1 MKVKPTYR
9 IHIKG
14 IVQGVGFRPYIYQ
27 EAKKRELKGWVVN
40 GSNGVIIEVNAEE
53 KVAKDWLQNITS
65 NAPKLSKIDSAE
77 LKEVEGQHY
86 NEFEINDSID
96 SGPVDIPLTP
106 DFAMCDECKSE
117 VEDNADRR
125 FDYAFTTCTN
135 CGPRYS
141 ITQKVPYDRPTTTMK
156 EFKMCESCSSE
167 YNNPEERR
175 HYSQTNS
182 CPDCGIHLEIY
193 DTTEEIYYPLHRE
206 RDKLDFIVS
215 AIQAGQIVAVKG
227 IGGYLLLCDARDD
240 SAVSLLRLR
249 KHRPH
254 KPLAVMYPDITS
266 VGEQYEVSESEAYAL
281 ESPEAPIVLL
291 HNKRNSHLSEHVAP
305 GLDSVGVMLPYAP
318 ILYLI
323 AKKTNTPLVATSGN
337 MSGSPVIYK
346 DEESIKELSSIAD
359 WIVTNDR
366 EILIP
371 QDDSVIRFGESGQ
384 RIILRRSRGY
394 APNCFGCKPEIK
406 HLDHVLAVGAEM
418 KGSFGL
424 VHSEK
429 MYISQ
434 YLGAMNNLNSQE
446 SFEKVLSHLSSVLG
460 FEPRKVISDL
470 HPGYFGYG
478 WCEEKSTNN
487 AIIWNQCQHHEA
499 HFASVLG
506 ENDLLESQEPVLGF
520 IWDGTGL
527 SPDNQIWGSE
537 TFLWKD
543 AEMSHLGNIGQT
555 QHLSGDQMAL
565 QPRLSL
571 LSFTD
576 DQGMLEQ
583 LAKPFF
589 NEEEWNS
596 FTQVK
601 EKARIKTSS
610 MGRLFDAVSCLL
622 TNTNHNTFEGE
633 AAMLLESLARR
644 AEKSNSGWNLKT
656 DEPFYTQVLMNV
668 YRSMEEECDHA
679 EIAYWFHDFLTQWT
693 QLQAEKTR
701 VKKLAFSGGVFQNA
715 LLVDLIIDKL
725 SNEFELYFHK
735 ELSPNDE
742 NIAHGQLMLELINHS
757 KKAVIG

>member
-1 MKVKPTYR
+1 MIVKPTYR

-27 EAKKRELKGWVVN
+27 EAKKRGFNGWVVN
-40 GSNGVIIEVNAEE
+40 GSNGVIIEVNTE
-53 KVAKDWLQNITS
+53 KKIAKDWLQDITI
-65 NAPKLSKIDSAE
+65 NAPRLSIIDSAE
-77 LKEVEGQHY
+77 LKEVEGQLY
-86 NEFEINDSID
+86 NEFEIKDSID

-106 DFAMCDECKSE
+106 DFAICSDCKAE
-117 VEDNADRR
+117 VENNSDPR

-141 ITQKVPYDRPTTTMK
+141 ITQKVPYDRPTTTM
-156 EFKMCESCSSE
+156 EIFEMCERCSSE
-167 YNNPEERR
+167 YNDPEERR

-193 DTTEEIYYPLHRE
+193 DTTEKIYYPLHRE
-206 RDKLDFIVS
+206 RDKIDFIVS

-254 KPLAVMYPDITS
+254 KPLAVMYPDLES
-266 VGEQYEVSESEAYAL
+266 VNEQYKVSGLESNAL

-291 HNKRNSHLSEHVAP
+291 HNKRNLHLSEHVAP

-323 AKKTNTPLVATSGN
+323 ANKTNTPLVATSGN
-337 MSGSPVIYK
+337 VSGSPVLYK
-346 DEESIKELSSIAD
+346 DEDSIKELSSIAD

-371 QDDSVIRFGESGQ
+371 QDDSVIRFGKSGQ

-394 APNCFGCKPEIK
+394 APNYFGNKPEMK
-406 HLDHVLAVGAEM
+406 YLDNVLAVGAEM

-424 VHSEK
+424 VHNDK

-446 SFEKVLSHLSSVLG
+446 SFEKVFSHLSSVLG

-478 WCEEKSTNN
+478 WCEEKSNSSSV
-487 AIIWNQCQHHEA
+487 IWNQYQHHEA

-506 ENDLLESQEPVLGF
+506 ENDLLDPKEPVLGF

-543 AEMSHLGNIGQT
+543 AEMSHIGNIGQT

-571 LSFTD
+571 LAFT
-576 DQGMLEQ
+576 QNPAMIKEKV
-583 LAKPFF
+583 KPFF
-589 NEEEWNS
+589 SEEEWNS

-610 MGRLFDAVSCLL
+610 MGRLFDAISCLL
-622 TNTNHNTFEGE
+622 TNTHHNTYEGE
-633 AAMLLESLARR
+633 AAMLLESLARKGKR
-644 AEKSNSGWNLKT
+644 SDSGWDVKA
-656 DEPFYTQVLMNV
+656 DEPFYKQVLMNV
-668 YRSMEEECDHA
+668 YRSMEQECDHA
-679 EIAYWFHDFLTQWT
+679 EIAYWFHDFLAQWI
-693 QLQAEKTR
+693 QMQAEKNQ

-715 LLVDLIIDKL
+715 LLVDLITDKL
-725 SNEFELYFHK
+725 SNEYELYFHK

-757 KKAVIG
+757 KKEVIG